1 MKHKAFSAMLRAS
14 SLFALAFALAAPA
27 AACGPYYPIIP
38 TPKFFTSTPGMDLER
53 QENIRLWQKL
63 TSERVPARDIE
74 EAVYKDGI
82 EKMDEAL
89 WDGSN
94 TKNLFYIY
102 LKNSNDEEA
111 EAYLRN
117 AKKLEKA
124 RAKTTSP
131 WYYPSSRKRNAV
143 SDLHYMADA
152 FSRYGGERLRDRYA
166 LLTVRALF
174 ASRQYGK
181 CVEYFEKTFAKFP
194 DSNLFKRMSMG
205 YVAGCWA
212 RLGNSDKANRYFAK
226 KGDFGSL
233 TVDNKV
239 AYMADANPDA
249 AELLEYVQSCSEDSA
264 VFCGMMPIARKVLKA
279 GKARNWGDWEFALA
293 YAAGKYRNDY
303 KTASRHI
310 RKALREKF
318 SSEDLRDHAIAYKM
332 KCDAAN
338 GNLSELLQGLKW
350 FEGKTDFLAADANEW
365 NRMLQNIIYV
375 HYVPQLWKRKDFA
388 TAVLLC
394 GYADNM
400 LLSKRY
406 ERYAYYNNTSD
417 IDYATSDNTIY
428 ESDTVDASSYYYY
441 HEFDVVESRLFP
453 KMRDNKNLSSR
464 SDYSNLSFQLMN
476 SLSSSQLINVYRR
489 MAANT
494 PLYRHLRKYARTD
507 RNYIYELAGTL
518 AIREENYRRA
528 AAYLSQVSEKYRN
541 SLNTCNYLKRD
552 PFFAYP
558 TAETYDNIFW
568 TVSPG
573 KAKLKF
579 AMEML
584 RYQQEM
590 KTGKTADE
598 RGLAR
603 LKYALGRR
611 NSLGNCWALTQ
622 YWRGECIPE
631 LFIPQLQ
638 YWDEMLTCYNF
649 LDDGETQNGFGFR
662 HYNEYEAKDSKS
674 EKLYKVE
681 CKKALAMLR
690 SDEAKAKAQCI
701 LNNFKTVTKR
711 YPSTA
716 AARRAKENPCDTW
729 RTWL

>member
-1 MKHKAFSAMLRAS
+1 MLRAS
-14 SLFALAFALAAPA
+14 SLLALAFAPAAPA
-27 AACGPYYPIIP
+27 AACGPYNPIIP
-38 TPKFFTSTPGMDLER
+38 TPKFFTSAPHKSLER

-63 TSERVPARDIE
+63 TSERIPARDVE

-82 EKMDEAL
+82 EKMDDAL
-89 WDGSN
+89 RDDSN

-102 LKNSNDEEA
+102 LRNSNDEEA

-124 RAKTTSP
+124 RAKTISP

-143 SDLHYMADA
+143 SDLQYMADA
-152 FSRYGGERLRDRYA
+152 FSHYGGERMRDRYA

-181 CVEYFEKTFAKFP
+181 CVEYFEKAFAKFP
-194 DSNLFKRMSMG
+194 NSNLFKRMATG

-226 KGDFGSL
+226 QGDFGSL
-233 TVDNKV
+233 TVDDKV

-249 AELLEYVQSCSEDSA
+249 AELIEYIQNCSEDSA

-279 GKARNWGDWEFALA
+279 EKAGNRGDWEFALA
-293 YAAGKYRNDY
+293 YAAGEHRNNY

-310 RKALREKF
+310 RKALRAKF

-375 HYVPQLWKRKDFA
+375 HYVPELWKKKDYA

-406 ERYAYYNNTSD
+406 YGYTRHANTSD
-417 IDYATSDNTIY
+417 IDNAISGNIPYGVDV
-428 ESDTVDASSYYYY
+428 EDTLPACYYG
-441 HEFDVVESRLFP
+441 EFDVVE
-453 KMRDNKNLSSR
+453 NLSLSKKR
-464 SDYSNLSFQLMN
+464 NNENIRNDNDYCNLSFQLMN
-476 SLSSSQLINVYRR
+476 SLSSSQLTNAYRR

-507 RNYIYELAGTL
+507 KNYIYELAGTL

-528 AAYLSQVSEKYRN
+528 AAYLSQVSEKYRS
-541 SLNTCNYLKRD
+541 SLNTCSYLKRD

-568 TVSPG
+568 SVSPG

-579 AMEML
+579 ATEML
-584 RYQQEM
+584 RYRQEM
-590 KTGKTADE
+590 KMGKTSDE

-603 LKYALGRR
+603 LKYAVGRR
-611 NSLGNCWALTQ
+611 NSLANCWALTQ

-649 LDDGETQNGFGFR
+649 LDDGGTQNGFGFR
-662 HYNEYEAKDSKS
+662 HYSEFETRDSKS
-674 EKLYKVE
+674 EKLYKAE
-681 CKKALAMLR
+681 CEKALAMLR
-690 SDEAKAKAQCI
+690 SDEAKAKAQYI
-701 LNNFKTVTKR
+701 LNNFKTVMKR
-711 YPSTA
+711 YPNTA
-716 AARRAKENPCDTW
+716 AARRVKKNPCDTW